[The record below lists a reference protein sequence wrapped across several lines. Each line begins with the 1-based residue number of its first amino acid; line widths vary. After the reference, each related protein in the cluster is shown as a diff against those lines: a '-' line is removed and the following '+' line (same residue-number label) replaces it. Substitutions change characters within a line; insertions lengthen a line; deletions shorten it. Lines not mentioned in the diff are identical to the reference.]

1 MNRDLDCAANLVAQ
15 VRASCDEIT
24 YKIKGTILAE
34 RILVLGGDGMLGHQ
48 LLQGLSKTFEVVATL
63 RNPTSSEHPQEV
75 FARARIVNGCDMDNP
90 ALAKQ
95 IIEDVKPDIVINA
108 IGIVKQRNASN
119 DVLQSIEI
127 NAALP
132 HRLAAYSAKVGARL
146 IHIST
151 DCVFAGDKGFYIED
165 DIPDATDVYG
175 RTKHLG
181 EVSEP
186 HCLTL
191 RTSIIGLELNR
202 KRSLIEWFLAQQGQI
217 EGFTKAIFSG
227 LTTTAL
233 TKVIQELLLEHPS
246 LSGVYHVAS
255 EPISKYD
262 LLSQFAARLALPI
275 EITPSDSLA
284 IDRSLN
290 AALFA
295 AETGISIPSWGEMLD
310 GLAGEVAAR

>member
-1 MNRDLDCAANLVAQ
+1 MNLVAQ
-15 VRASCDEIT
+15 VRTLCDEIAH
-24 YKIKGTILAE
+24 KVKGTILAE
-34 RILVLGGDGMLGHQ
+34 RILILGSDGMLGHQ
-48 LLQGLSKTFEVVATL
+48 LVQGLSKTFEVVATL
-63 RNPTSSEHPQEV
+63 RNPTPSDHLQEV
-75 FARARIVNGCDMDNP
+75 FAGARIINGCDMDNP
-90 ALAKQ
+90 TLAEQ
-95 IIEDVKPDIVINA
+95 IIKDLRPDVVINA
-108 IGIVKQRNASN
+108 VGIVKQRNASN

-132 HRLAAYSAKVGARL
+132 HRLAAYSAKIDARL

-165 DIPDATDVYG
+165 DIPDATDIYG

-191 RTSIIGLELNR
+191 RTSIIGLELSR

-233 TKVIQELLLEHPS
+233 TEVIQELLLEHPS

-255 EPISKYD
+255 QPISKYD

-275 EITPSDSLA
+275 EIMPNDSLA

-290 AALFA
+290 MAAFA
-295 AETGISIPSWGEMLD
+295 AETGIPIPSWDEMLD